1 MSLISLSLSLES
13 YDSQSPTPSS
23 ASSVS
28 PSNNNNNNMFKLN
41 TINYKNSSAILQLNF
56 QDLELSHNDGMN
68 IFNLYIGVLTY
79 KLIFSKF

>member
-68 IFNLYIGVLTY
+68 IFKLYGCIKSYTY
-79 KLIFSKF
+79 IF

>member
-1 MSLISLSLSLES
+1 MSLISLSISLES

-28 PSNNNNNNMFKLN
+28 PSNNNNNNNNMFKLN

-68 IFNLYIGVLTY
+68 IFNLY
-79 KLIFSKF
+79 